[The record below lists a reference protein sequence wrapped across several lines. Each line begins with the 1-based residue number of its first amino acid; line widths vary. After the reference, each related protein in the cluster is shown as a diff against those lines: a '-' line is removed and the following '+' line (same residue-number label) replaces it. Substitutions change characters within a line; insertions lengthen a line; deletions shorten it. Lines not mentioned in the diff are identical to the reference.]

1 MRLEPGDVL
10 ATGTNHLR
18 FGPIQDGD
26 QVTLETGNLGKFP
39 DHVKDT
45 VGWPETFGPRDGRGS
60 AWS

>member
-18 FGPIQDGD
+18 FGLIQDGD

-45 VGWPETFGPRDGRGS
+45 VSWARALDP
-60 AWS
+60 

>member
-45 VGWPETFGPRDGRGS
+45 VSWARALDP
-60 AWS
+60 